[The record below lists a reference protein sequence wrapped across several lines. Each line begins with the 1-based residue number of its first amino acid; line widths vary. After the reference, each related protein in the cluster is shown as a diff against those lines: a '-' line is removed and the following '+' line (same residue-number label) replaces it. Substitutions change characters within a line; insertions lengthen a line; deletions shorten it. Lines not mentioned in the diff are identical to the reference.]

1 MCPDLASKKSNHYGQ
16 ASDVWSLGVILFIL
30 VTGRFP
36 FFAEFEADLYRKI

>member
-1 MCPDLASKKSNHYGQ
+1 MCPDLAAKKANYNAH

-30 VTGRFP
+30 ATGRFP